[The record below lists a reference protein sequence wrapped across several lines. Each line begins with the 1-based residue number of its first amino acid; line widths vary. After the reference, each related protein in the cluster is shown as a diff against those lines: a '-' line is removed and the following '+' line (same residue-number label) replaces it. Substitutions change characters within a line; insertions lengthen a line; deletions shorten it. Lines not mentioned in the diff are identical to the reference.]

1 MIQEKITPAP
11 TDSELEILQVLWQH
25 GSQTVR
31 FINDALNDKR
41 DANQKEIGYTTTL
54 KLMQIMLDKNLL
66 ERDIIERSHIYRPAV
81 NKKTTQE
88 QVLRGVVN
96 SAFGGSASTL
106 VLRALGTG
114 DTSREEL
121 EKIKEMINQMTM
133 DNGQWT
139 IETTNH

>member
-1 MIQEKITPAP
+1 MTPAP

-25 GSQTVR
+25 GAQTVR

-41 DANQKEIGYTTTL
+41 EPNQKEIGYTTTL

-81 NKKTTQE
+81 NEKITQE
-88 QVLRGVVN
+88 QVLRTVVN
-96 SAFGGSASTL
+96 NAFGGSASSL

-114 DTSREEL
+114 NTSREEL
-121 EKIKEMINQMTM
+121 EKIKELISHELLAMGNEPIQLKNS
-133 DNGQWT
+133 
-139 IETTNH
+139 